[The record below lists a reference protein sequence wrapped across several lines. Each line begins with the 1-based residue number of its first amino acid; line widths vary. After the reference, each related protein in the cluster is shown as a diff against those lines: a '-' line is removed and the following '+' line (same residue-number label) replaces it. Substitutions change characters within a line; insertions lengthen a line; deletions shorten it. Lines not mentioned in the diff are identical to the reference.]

1 MTVSKLDQSS
11 FFGGTPPVDP
21 AQPMTQSEVTR
32 PLNTPFQISTTR
44 NAFATYSVQ
53 IQVTATIA
61 GGQDGDCFLE
71 IADDAAFTQNVQIAM
86 VTPASQTYS
95 LAVALQ
101 GVAKSG
107 ANVMGMV
114 PAGKWARI
122 RTVNN
127 VGSPTWT
134 FRKGQEMLL

>member
-1 MTVSKLDQSS
+1 MKYEQSAM
-11 FFGGTPPVDP
+11 FGGVPVNEP
-21 AQPMTQSEVTR
+21 APPMTQSEATR
-32 PLNTPFQISTTR
+32 PLNTAFQISTTR
-44 NAFATYSVQ
+44 NAFAAYSVQ

-71 IADDAAFTQNVQIAM
+71 FADDQAFTTNVQAAM

-101 GVAKSG
+101 GIAKSG
-107 ANVMGMV
+107 VNVMGMI

-127 VGSPTWT
+127 VGSPTWL

>member
-1 MTVSKLDQSS
+1 MKYEQSAI
-11 FFGGTPPVDP
+11 FGGVPVNEP
-21 AQPMTQSEVTR
+21 APAMTQSEATR
-32 PLNTPFQISTTR
+32 PLNTAFQVSTTR
-44 NAFATYSVQ
+44 NAFVAYSVQ

-61 GGQDGDCFLE
+61 GGQDGECFLE
-71 IADDAAFTQNVQIAM
+71 IADDAAFTQNVQVTM

-95 LAVALQ
+95 LAIALQ

-122 RTVNN
+122 RTASN
-127 VGSPTWT
+127 VGSPSFT

>member
-1 MTVSKLDQSS
+1 MKYEQSAT
-11 FFGGTPPVDP
+11 FGGIPVNEP
-21 AQPMTQSEVTR
+21 APAMTQSEVTR
-32 PLNTPFQISTTR
+32 PLNTAFQISTTR
-44 NAFATYSVQ
+44 NAFAVYSVQ
-53 IQVTATIA
+53 IQVTASIS

-71 IADDAAFTQNVQIAM
+71 IADDAAFTVNVQAAM

-107 ANVMGMV
+107 VNVLGMV

-127 VGSPTWT
+127 IGSPGWT

>member
-1 MTVSKLDQSS
+1 MKYDQSY
-11 FFGGTPPVDP
+11 FFGGMP
-21 AQPMTQSEVTR
+21 ANEPAPAMTQSEVTR
-32 PLNTPFQISTTR
+32 PLNTAFQISTTR
-44 NAFATYSVQ
+44 NAFVAYSVQ
-53 IQVTATIA
+53 ITVTATIA

-71 IADDAAFTQNVQIAM
+71 IADDAGFTTGVQTAM

-101 GVAKSG
+101 GIAKSG
-107 ANVMGMV
+107 ANVLGMV

-122 RTVNN
+122 RTANN
-127 VGSPTWT
+127 VGAPTWT

>member
-1 MTVSKLDQSS
+1 MNKLDQSA
-11 FFGGTPPVDP
+11 FFGGMPPTDP
-21 AQPMTQSEVTR
+21 APPATQSEVTR
-32 PLNTPFQISTTR
+32 PLNTPFQVSTTR
-44 NAFATYSVQ
+44 NAFVAYSVQ

-71 IADDAAFTQNVQIAM
+71 IADDSAFTQNVQVAM

-101 GVAKSG
+101 GIAKSG
-107 ANVMGMV
+107 ANVLGMV
-114 PAGKWARI
+114 PMGKWARI

>member
-1 MTVSKLDQSS
+1 MKYAQSS
-11 FFGGTPPVDP
+11 MFSGVVASEP
-21 AQPMTQSEVTR
+21 APPMTQSEVTR
-32 PLNTPFQISTTR
+32 PLNTAFQISTTR

-53 IQVTATIA
+53 IQVTASIS

-71 IADDAAFTQNVQIAM
+71 IADDQAFTTNVQVAM
-86 VTPASQTYS
+86 VTPASQAYS

-101 GVAKSG
+101 GIAKSG
-107 ANVMGMV
+107 ANVLGMV
-114 PAGKWARI
+114 PMGKWARI

-127 VGSPTWT
+127 VGTPAWT